1 MHYYQHPSGVCAV
14 NGYVTAAVAVI
25 PVRWAVGLM
34 AFGVVAIL
42 VGSGRHHRVAMVS
55 ATICGAVLATLLF
68 TNGGPS

>member
-1 MHYYQHPSGVCAV
+1 MHYYQHPCGVGAV
-14 NGYVTAAVAVI
+14 NGYVAAAVAVM